1 MEREGGR
8 PVQPGSD
15 NDLARLAGLV
25 CGGGV
30 DTPRI
35 VFIAEGKLFVKTG
48 AAAPREIESP
58 FARAS
63 ATRAEERQA
72 RHAWKNGE
80 EEERGPFNSRALWGK
95 QAHGAARHE
104 HPVFRH
110 VTRGAQPGEIF
121 YVLSMSASAGVF
133 RYNLDT
139 GEEQRLFHR
148 EDFVASGLTCC
159 PRDGRLVV
167 ASRGGDGIADLE
179 LVDPATRRRDRVTD
193 GDGYDAFPSHHPA
206 KPHTVCFQSA
216 GAGRNAEGEL
226 VAFGPSGVLALD
238 YETGALETVL
248 EDGAHDF
255 LAPRFDGRGRLH
267 CIRRPY
273 TAHGRIGVGASLRAF
288 VLAPFHFVEAVI
300 GFADAFTRLF
310 ARRSL
315 RPAGP
320 GQAPARGISIHDTY
334 VELEQALRRRER
346 GAKDVNLVPGSW
358 TLLRREEDGRETE
371 LAHHVTAFDLAPDGT
386 LVFTNGLSIWVE
398 GAERLLVHDGQV
410 VQELAAVG

>member
-1 MEREGGR
+1 M
-8 PVQPGSD
+8 
-15 NDLARLAGLV
+15 
-25 CGGGV
+25 CGEGV

-35 VFIAEGKLFVKTG
+35 VFIAEGKLFEKTG
-48 AAAPREIESP
+48 AAEPREIESP
-58 FARAS
+58 FARAA

-72 RHAWKNGE
+72 RHAWKNGAE
-80 EEERGPFNSRALWGK
+80 DDRGPFNSRTLWGK
-95 QAHGAARHE
+95 QAQGAAHHE

-110 VTRGAQPGEIF
+110 VTRGARPDEIF

-148 EDFVASGLTCC
+148 EDFVACGLTCC

-167 ASRGGDGIADLE
+167 ASRGADGIADLE
-179 LVDPATRRRDRVTD
+179 LVDPETRRRDRVTD
-193 GDGYDAFPSHHPA
+193 GDGYDAFPSHDPV
-206 KPHTVCFQSA
+206 KPNMVYFQSA

-226 VAFGPSGVLALD
+226 VAFGPSGVLTLD
-238 YETGALETVL
+238 YASGALATVL

-255 LAPRFDGRGRLH
+255 LAPRLDAQGRLH

-273 TAHGRIGVGASLRAF
+273 TAHGRVGVGASLKAF
-288 VLAPFHFVEAVI
+288 VLAPFHLVEAVI
-300 GFADAFTRLF
+300 GFADAFTRMF

-320 GQAPARGISIHDTY
+320 GGPGQGPTRGVLIHDTY
-334 VELEQALRRRER
+334 VELEKVMRRRER

-358 TLLRREEDGRETE
+358 TLLRREPDGRETE
-371 LAHHVTAFDLAPDGT
+371 LARHVTAFDLAPDGT
-386 LVFTNGLSIWVE
+386 LVFTNGLSIWVD
-398 GAERLLVHDGQV
+398 GAERRLLHDGQV
-410 VQELAAVG
+410 VQELAVVG